1 MNVSN
6 GSNIIVEWKAYSF
19 WGRHC
24 AVYVFTES
32 HRQLKKEE
40 INLSSSKARNFT
52 VEVGADF
59 GFIYSSADPAS

>member
-6 GSNIIVEWKAYSF
+6 GCNIIVELKVYSF

-24 AVYVFTES
+24 AFYVFMES

-40 INLSSSKARNFT
+40 INLSSSTARNST
-52 VEVGADF
+52 VEAGAEF
-59 GFIYSSADPAS
+59 GFTYSSADPSS